1 MFLIRIEVRMVSTIL
16 GNGITYGELADYK
29 SVLQVLQQFLNGATS
44 VLGQN
49 SLLQTSQLGF

>member
-1 MFLIRIEVRMVSTIL
+1 MVSTIL

-49 SLLQTSQLGF
+49 SMLQTSQPGF